1 MIGEHDDLEE
11 MDEIAETEDQVEAE
25 LPLSDTDNVGGASV
39 EINVD
44 ELIAEIEAE
53 SGITADHN
61 ETCARKKL
69 EKLIE
74 EKRVARE
81 LEEIDEFALDYS
93 D

>member
-44 ELIAEIEAE
+44 ELIAGIEAE